1 MAVDGYLNFDTKVDT
16 SGFEN
21 GTKKIED
28 EASKTADKVSDEKI
42 VPSIDASSA
51 EAELD
56 SLNKRIIA
64 LQEVANELSVPDMSL
79 FNDDGS
85 YKNADAAMQDYKR
98 LDKLDAVNSKLA
110 ALQKQKEELENP
122 ATVPVKADTK
132 QAEDSIDKLK
142 SQLKR
147 LAKTVGAV
155 FGIKKAISFGKE
167 SLENAAE
174 VNAANS
180 QMTQTFG
187 QLQGAAEEAMRR
199 VADASGIVQTRLQGV
214 GTSIYAFARTS
225 GMETSQ
231 ALGMMEEALQVA
243 ADSAAYYDRSLEDTS
258 ETLKSFLKG
267 NYANDAALGLSA
279 TETTRNAAAN
289 KLYGKS
295 FQELSEAQKQLTLLQ
310 MVKDANDLSG
320 ATGQAARE
328 SEGWE
333 NVLGNLKETWKQ
345 FTAVLGQP
353 ILKVTT
359 AAVQRLTS
367 ALASL
372 TEKTQFALNALSS
385 LTGWEFG
392 ADSSEAMSDNI
403 AQSVENQ
410 NALTDAV
417 DETAK
422 AQEKSLAGFDKIN
435 TLSSKTAAAA
445 ETGASSSAAPAMAV
459 PIKAETSDASRAVE
473 DFVTKAKPL
482 LGEIKDY
489 FGDNFGG
496 TFSYIYSG
504 LVDET
509 YELYNTVSGI
519 FEDIKSLGPPLAEYF
534 QTDFTDLLQ
543 TAFSV
548 AGERILGLYDTF
560 NMVFADIWNL
570 AVFPC
575 LSAFINDGLP
585 IITQFQTESIKSLG
599 VLWAEEKKIF
609 DMLWKDAARPA
620 LSLIASMFADCM
632 KSLKSFWDKWGH
644 PLFEKIREA
653 LRVTGDLVIKLWNKF
668 LKPLFDAVMDAARVL
683 WQEHLRP
690 LLDNILDLVGTL
702 IDAALDI
709 YNKCLAPI
717 VGWIIDFFGPK
728 IAYAIG
734 VMVKAVGNY
743 IGGMIDVLNH
753 IVDVLKGIINFIA
766 GVFTGDWKR
775 AWNGIKQIFKG
786 IWDAMV
792 DIVKLPINLIID
804 LINGMTGAIEAAVNG
819 IIDNLNELHWEVPDW
834 VPGLGGM
841 EFGFDIS
848 NIDIPE
854 IPHLAQGTVVPAN
867 YGEFLAVLG
876 DNKREAEVVSP
887 ISTIKEAVR
896 EAMNGSTGTPQMITV
911 PITTYLYPNSAAF
924 HREVIKVYSD
934 DKRRKGG

>member
-56 SLNKRIIA
+56 LLNKRIIA

-110 ALQKQKEELENP
+110 ALQKRKEELENP

-187 QLQGAAEEAMRR
+187 QLQGDAEEALGR

-372 TEKTQFALNALSS
+372 TEKAQFALSALSS

-392 ADSSEAMSDNI
+392 ADTSQAMSDNI

-435 TLSSKTAAAA
+435 TLSSKTAASAD
-445 ETGASSSAAPAMAV
+445 TGASRSAAPAMAV

-473 DFVTKAKPL
+473 DFVAKAKPL

-632 KSLKSFWDKWGH
+632 KSLKAFWDKWGH

-653 LRVTGDLVIKLWNKF
+653 LRVTGDLVIKLWDKF
-668 LKPLFDAVMDAARVL
+668 LKPVFDAVMDAARVL

-766 GVFTGDWKR
+766 GVFTGDWRR

-786 IWDAMV
+786 VWDALV

-804 LINGMTGAIEAAVNG
+804 LINGMTGAVEAAVNG

-841 EFGFDIS
+841 EFGFDIG

-887 ISTIKEAVR
+887 LSTIKEAVR
-896 EAMNGSTGTPQMITV
+896 EAMNGSTGTPQAITIPV
-911 PITTYLYPNSAAF
+911 TTYLYPNSAAF

>member
-16 SGFEN
+16 SGFDK
-21 GTKKIED
+21 GTDQIG
-28 EASKTADKVSDEKI
+28 
-42 VPSIDASSA
+42 
-51 EAELD
+51 
-56 SLNKRIIA
+56 
-64 LQEVANELSVPDMSL
+64 
-79 FNDDGS
+79 DG
-85 YKNADAAMQDYKR
+85 
-98 LDKLDAVNSKLA
+98 L
-110 ALQKQKEELENP
+110 
-122 ATVPVKADTK
+122 
-132 QAEDSIDKLK
+132 DKLK
-142 SQLKR
+142 SQLKG
-147 LAKTVGAV
+147 LAKTIAV
-155 FGIKKAISFGKE
+155 VFSAKKVISFGKSALE
-167 SLENAAE
+167 SAAE

-180 QMTQTFG
+180 QMAQTFG
-187 QLQGAAEEAMRR
+187 QLQGAAEEAMGR
-199 VADASGIVQTRLQGV
+199 VADASGIVQTRLQSV

-279 TETTRNAAAN
+279 TEFTRNAAAM
-289 KLYGKS
+289 KLYGKK
-295 FQELSEAQKQLTLLQ
+295 FQELSETQKQLTLLQ

-345 FTAVLGQP
+345 LTAVLGQP

-359 AAVQRLTS
+359 AAVQHLTS
-367 ALASL
+367 ALTVL
-372 TEKTQFALNALSS
+372 TKKAQFALNALSA

-392 ADSSEAMSDNI
+392 ADASQAMSDNI

-435 TLSSKTAAAA
+435 TLSSKTTAA
-445 ETGASSSAAPAMAV
+445 ETGASSAGTAAAVV
-459 PIKAETSDASRAVE
+459 PIKAETGDASRAVE
-473 DFVTKAKPL
+473 DFVAKAKPL

-489 FGDNFGG
+489 FRDNFGG
-496 TFSYIYSG
+496 TFAFIYSG
-504 LVDET
+504 LIDET
-509 YELYNTVSGI
+509 YELYNTVAGI
-519 FEDIKSLGPPLAEYF
+519 FEDIKSLGPPLADYF
-534 QTDFTDLLQ
+534 RTDFTNYLA
-543 TAFSV
+543 TAFAV
-548 AGERILGLYDTF
+548 AGQILLGLYDSF

-585 IITQFQTESIKSLG
+585 MITQFRTETIKTLG
-599 VLWAEEKKIF
+599 ALFVETKKIF
-609 DMLWKDAARPA
+609 DMLWKDAARP
-620 LSLIASMFADCM
+620 SLTLVSSIFADCM
-632 KSLKSFWDKWGH
+632 KSLKAFWDKWGH

-653 LRVTGDLVIKLWNKF
+653 LRVTGELVKKLWDKF
-668 LKPLFDAVMDAARVL
+668 LKPVFDAVMDAARVL

-753 IVDVLKGIINFIA
+753 IVDVLKGVINFIA
-766 GVFTGDWKR
+766 GVFTGDWRR

-786 IWDAMV
+786 VWDALV

-804 LINGMTGAIEAAVNG
+804 LINGMTGAIDAAVNG

-834 VPGLGGM
+834 VPGFGGL
-841 EFGFDIS
+841 EFGFDIG

-896 EAMNGSTGTPQMITV
+896 EAMNSSTGAPQNITLY
-911 PITTYLYPNSAAF
+911 TYLYPNSAAF
-924 HREVIKVYSD
+924 HREVVKVYND